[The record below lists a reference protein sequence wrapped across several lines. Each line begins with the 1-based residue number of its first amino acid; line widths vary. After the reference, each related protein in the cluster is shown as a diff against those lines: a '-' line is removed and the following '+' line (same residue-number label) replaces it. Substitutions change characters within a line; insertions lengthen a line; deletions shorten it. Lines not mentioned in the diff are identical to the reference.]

1 MPPSDEKDECI
12 IIHSQINFHFTEA
25 GENKQQVVI
34 AQTEL
39 ADEESKEIIQ
49 TTYDI
54 ELI

>member
-1 MPPSDEKDECI
+1 
-12 IIHSQINFHFTEA
+12 
-25 GENKQQVVI
+25 VI